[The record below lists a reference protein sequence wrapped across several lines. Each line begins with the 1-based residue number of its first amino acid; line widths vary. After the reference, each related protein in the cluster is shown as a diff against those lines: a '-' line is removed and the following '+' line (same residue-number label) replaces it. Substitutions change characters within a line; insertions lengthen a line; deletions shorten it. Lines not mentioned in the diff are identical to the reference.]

1 MTLFLLAKLFGYG
14 IRNNEL
20 TWFENYLTDRGQVV
34 VIDSVQ
40 SNCNIVTHGVPQ
52 GSILGPLLFI
62 IFIND
67 LPSVI
72 SQSKIVLYT
81 DDTAILYSAK
91 HNKEI
96 ENTLNQE
103 LVGVADW
110 MYLHKLT
117 LNVSKSKVMLFGSP
131 QKTKKIDSFEVE
143 LKL

>member
-1 MTLFLLAKLFGYG
+1 M
-14 IRNNEL
+14 
-20 TWFENYLTDRGQVV
+20 
-34 VIDSVQ
+34 
-40 SNCNIVTHGVPQ
+40 

-72 SQSKIVLYT
+72 SQSKIVLYA

-91 HNKEI
+91 HKKEI

-143 LKL
+143 LNCDTLETVKEFKYLGIWYDSNLKWNRHIDVLGSKNSTETGSYKAVTSVC